1 MTEATPNPAPK
12 STFEERMEGF
22 GRDVGA
28 AGERFGKQAEAAG
41 KRLAAD
47 PAVAGA
53 ALTVTRTWGLLI
65 LAVGLWFFTDVTLGL
80 DMPNVPWSD
89 LWPLA
94 LILLGVV
101 IVVRG
106 MARRRA

>member
-1 MTEATPNPAPK
+1 MTEGTPNPAPK
-12 STFEERMEGF
+12 PSFEQRMEGF
-22 GRDVGA
+22 GRDVEA
-28 AGERFGKQAEAAG
+28 AGERIGKQAEAAG

-53 ALTVTRTWGLLI
+53 ALVLTRTWGLVI
-65 LAVGLWFFTDVTLGL
+65 LAVGLWFFADVTLGL
-80 DMPNVPWSD
+80 DMPTVPWSD
-89 LWPLA
+89 VWPLA

-101 IVVRG
+101 ILARG

>member
-1 MTEATPNPAPK
+1 MTEGTPNPTPK
-12 STFEERMEGF
+12 PSFEQRMEGF
-22 GRDVGA
+22 GRDVEA
-28 AGERFGKQAEAAG
+28 AGERIGKQAEAAG

-53 ALTVTRTWGLLI
+53 ALALTRTWGLVI
-65 LAVGLWFFTDVTLGL
+65 LAVGLWFFADITLGL

-89 LWPLA
+89 VWPLA

-101 IVVRG
+101 ILARG